1 METLMVIALLLSL
14 LNLVLI
20 MTNMKRMKDDEERM
34 NILDDVL
41 SEVREREAKLDHD
54 SEIMCR
60 EIEMLDKNRVVLAQ
74 AHNMLV
80 GRVQAL
86 EAQTAHVDPAD
97 TAPEVNLFQ
106 EWIDRTD
113 EAERR
118 LEAQEP
124 AHE

>member
-14 LNLVLI
+14 LNLVLT

-41 SEVREREAKLDHD
+41 DEVREQEAELTH
-54 SEIMCR
+54 EL
-60 EIEMLDKNRVVLAQ
+60 EMLDKNRVVLAQ

-80 GRVQAL
+80 GRVQTL
-86 EAQTAHVDPAD
+86 ETQAAQVDPAD

-118 LEAQEP
+118 LEAQDP